1 MQMDDI
7 LLLQTIERYLQG
19 KMQADEKSFFEEH
32 RKNVPEI
39 DQLVVE
45 HATFLHQMEDYAT
58 NHNLKHSLHTVHT
71 KLVENGTI
79 NEGGELSVKGKVIN
93 LWNKYR
99 KVTAIAASVGGGIA
113 LLTSILFSIFAPNNQ
128 QAIEQLGK
136 KVEQLEQG
144 QKYQGNKINE
154 VASKIP
160 ANAEISGGGSGFL
173 IDGKGYIAT
182 NAHILKGANFANVYS
197 NNKEFKTRIIY
208 KDEARDLAI
217 LKIEDA
223 DFTPYKSLPFGIS
236 KLTGDLGEEIFTLG
250 YPKDEIVYNMGY
262 LSARTGYKGD
272 TLSFQVQM
280 NSNHGN
286 SGGPIFNKHGE
297 VIGVLSTK
305 DKTAD
310 GVTFAITSKYIY
322 KVIDE
327 IKKTDTSAQRIKM
340 PSYSSIN
347 GLERVAQI
355 KKVEDYVFLI
365 KAYK

>member
-1 MQMDDI
+1 MDDI

-45 HATFLHQMEDYAT
+45 HTIFLHQMEDYAG
-58 NHNLKHSLHTVHT
+58 NYNLKHNLHLVHD
-71 KLVENGTI
+71 KLVQTGSIT
-79 NEGGELSVKGKVIN
+79 EGAKLPVKGKVIN
-93 LWNKYR
+93 LWNRYK

-113 LLTSILFSIFAPNNQ
+113 LLTSILFAILGPSNH
-128 QAIEQLGK
+128 QAIEMLGK

-144 QKYQGNKINE
+144 QKNQGNRINE
-154 VASKIP
+154 VASKMP

-182 NAHILKGANFANVYS
+182 NAHILNGAKFANVYN

-217 LKIEDA
+217 LKIEDV
-223 DFTPYKSLPFGIS
+223 DFAPYKSLPYSIS

-250 YPKDEIVYNMGY
+250 YPKDEIVYNVGS
-262 LSARTGYKGD
+262 LSARSGYKGD

-297 VIGVLSTK
+297 IIGVLSTR

-327 IKKTDTSAQRIKM
+327 IKKADSTSQRIKM

-347 GLERVAQI
+347 GMNRVEQI